1 MYGGDEVKTLEKL
14 RIYAASAAFIALT
27 AVKLL
32 SPAYAQELR
41 QEVLGVINR
50 DDDYI
55 SAVDAHVR

>member
-41 QEVLGVINR
+41 QEVFWEGL
-50 DDDYI
+50 
-55 SAVDAHVR
+55 SLAAPWMS